1 MMLKLEVG
9 MTPEERDALSLK
21 LGHFNKTQSPP
32 RGDYLRKDV
41 HLLLRDEEDVL
52 VGGLIG
58 VIYRG
63 CLAIEILYID
73 EHHRNN
79 NHGERL
85 MNSAEEIA
93 RKEGCHFIHLDT
105 FSFQAPG
112 FYTKMGYQI
121 FGTLEGYTEDIKRYY
136 LKKELK

>member
-1 MMLKLEVG
+1 MMLKLEEG
-9 MTPEERDALSLK
+9 MTPEERDVLSSK
-21 LGHFNKTQSPP
+21 LGHFNKIQSPP
-32 RGDYLRKDV
+32 RRDNWRKDIQLV
-41 HLLLRDEEDVL
+41 LRDEVDTL

-63 CLAIEILYID
+63 CLAVEILYID
-73 EHHRNN
+73 ESYRGK

-85 MNSAEEIA
+85 MKAAEEIA
-93 RKEGCHFIHLDT
+93 RREGCHFIHLDT

-112 FYTKMGYQI
+112 FYIKMGYQI

>member
-1 MMLKLEVG
+1 MMLKLEEG
-9 MTPEERDALSLK
+9 MTPEERDVLSSK

-32 RGDYLRKDV
+32 IGDSWRKDI
-41 HLLLRDEEDVL
+41 HLVLRDEVDAL

-73 EHHRNN
+73 ESHRGKNQ
-79 NHGERL
+79 GERL
-85 MNSAEEIA
+85 MNAAEEIA

-121 FGTLEGYTEDIKRYY
+121 FGTLEGYTEYIKRYY